1 MSTQIDTEHFRAR
14 LEDEQRK
21 VRNAIEYLQKEN
33 PAVPEEI
40 TGDLAMG
47 PGDNHLAD
55 LATETVDREID
66 YTLEENSGNV
76 LREIEAALMRI
87 DDGAKLFEEEAER
100 IAHMLRSGV
109 PVDGE
114 LFGKRGKPRDVGMN
128 DRGAVD
134 LLKRSWKPIRFSS
147 QPPTYV
153 RRHIRLQGVRRL
165 LARCLIAHRHSESIP
180 VVLH

>member
-21 VRNAIEYLQKEN
+21 VQNAIHYLQKEN

-55 LATETVDREID
+55 LATETIDREID

-76 LREIEAALMRI
+76 LREIEAALKRI
-87 DDGAKLFEEEAER
+87 DDGSYGTCVNCRQEIPRER
-100 IAHMLRSGV
+100 LDANPWATLCIDCKRRSEG
-109 PVDGE
+109 G
-114 LFGKRGKPRDVGMN
+114 
-128 DRGAVD
+128 
-134 LLKRSWKPIRFSS
+134 
-147 QPPTYV
+147 
-153 RRHIRLQGVRRL
+153 
-165 LARCLIAHRHSESIP
+165 
-180 VVLH
+180 

>member
-14 LEDEQRK
+14 LEDEQRR

-76 LREIEAALMRI
+76 LREIEAALTRI
-87 DDGAKLFEEEAER
+87 DDGSYGFCT
-100 IAHMLRSGV
+100 SC
-109 PVDGE
+109 
-114 LFGKRGKPRDVGMN
+114 GKPIE
-128 DRGAVD
+128 
-134 LLKRSWKPIRFSS
+134 PE
-147 QPPTYV
+147 
-153 RRHIRLQGVRRL
+153 RL
-165 LARCLIAHRHSESIP
+165 E
-180 VVLH
+180 